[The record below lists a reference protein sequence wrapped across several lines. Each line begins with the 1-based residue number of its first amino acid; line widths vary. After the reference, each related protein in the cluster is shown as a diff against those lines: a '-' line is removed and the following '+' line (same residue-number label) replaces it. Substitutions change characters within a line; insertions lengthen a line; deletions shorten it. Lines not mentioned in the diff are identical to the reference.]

1 MINKLK
7 QILKINSYFDK
18 LARNTYDSSATILLH
33 KIFPA
38 KTILSFTPFSLNPNT
53 ILHIINEIQINNRK
67 NIIEFGSG
75 ISTIILAKFIKDN
88 NLNTKIV
95 SIEDN
100 KGWYDYIKSE
110 LIKYDLDEIVSLN
123 YIPLLEEEG
132 ITCWYNKKNVSEIV
146 LNKKFDLILVDG
158 PSGGLGKKA
167 RKPALEVI
175 INSLNESFI
184 IFLDDIRRK
193 DEREIINNWES
204 LLNKNNYKINKQIN
218 PSKVYGIISCGE
230 AFSSTPLSH

>member
-1 MINKLK
+1 MLNLVAI
-7 QILKINSYFDK
+7 ILFF
-18 LARNTYDSSATILLH
+18 ILLH
-33 KIFPA
+33 KFFPA

-110 LIKYDLDEIVSLN
+110 LIKYDLDGIVSLN